1 MWQFCPSIWVC
12 RELKTNNPTK
22 FVLEPK
28 FKLQNTL
35 MENSTKNHD
44 LSVFNGPA
52 RIHWNQYLID
62 GEMHTWSGEME
73 QVYSPMGKV
82 SADGSVENTYLGES
96 PLLSTEVGLE
106 ALAAAKKAYNNGRGH
121 WPTAAA
127 GDRVEAM
134 ERFLEL
140 MIAKREEVSTM
151 LMWEIAKNKSA
162 AFKEFDR
169 TVDYIRDTIEEFK
182 ELQRRGSRIASK
194 DGILSQIRRGPL
206 GVVLCLGPYNYPLNE
221 TFCLLIP
228 ALMMGNTVVFKPAK
242 YGVLLLTPLVEAFKE
257 AFPPGVVNIVF
268 GRGRTVAGPIMQT
281 GDVDVLA
288 LIGGSGS
295 SNALVSQHPKPNRLR
310 QVLGLEAKNPAIV
323 FPDADL
329 DLSVKQCVNGALSYN
344 GQRCT
349 AIKVI
354 FVHKSIAKNF
364 VAKLADA
371 VDQLKLDHP
380 ATNSELTPL
389 PEKNKVAAME
399 AYVDDAVAKGA
410 KVVNQ
415 HAGRVNDTAFFPAV
429 LYPVKNDMSIYHE
442 EQFGPVVP
450 VVEYDDLEEVM
461 DSIAESD
468 YGQQCSIF
476 STQEKTIA
484 SAVDNMVNQ
493 VCRVNINASCQ
504 RGPDYLPF
512 TGRKDSAAG
521 TLSVNDALRSFSI
534 RTVVATD
541 SSQRALVGAVVSGGK
556 SNFMTTDY
564 LL

>member
-1 MWQFCPSIWVC
+1 
-12 RELKTNNPTK
+12 
-22 FVLEPK
+22 
-28 FKLQNTL
+28 
-35 MENSTKNHD
+35 MEISKKEHD
-44 LSVFNGPA
+44 FEAFDAPA
-52 RIHWNQYLID
+52 KIHWNQYLID
-62 GEMHTWSGEME
+62 GKLHTWSGEME
-73 QVYSPMGKV
+73 EVYSPMGDV
-82 SADGSVENTYLGES
+82 NSDGSVDKTSLGES
-96 PLLSTEVGLE
+96 PLLTAEVGLK

-127 GDRVEAM
+127 NERVEAM

-194 DGILSQIRRGPL
+194 DGIVSQIRRGPL

-268 GRGRTVAGPIMQT
+268 GRGRTLAGPIMQT

-288 LIGGSGS
+288 LIGGSSS

-329 DLSVKQCVNGALSYN
+329 DLSVKQCVNGGLSYN

-349 AIKVI
+349 AIKII
-354 FVHKSIAKNF
+354 FVHKSVAQEF
-364 VAKLADA
+364 VSKLGDA

-389 PEKNKVAAME
+389 PERDKVIAME

-410 KVVNQ
+410 KVVNEY
-415 HAGRVNDTAFFPAV
+415 AGRVNDTAFFPAV
-429 LYPVKNDMSIYHE
+429 LYPVSSEMRIYHE

-461 DSIAESD
+461 HCIAESD
-468 YGQQCSIF
+468 YGQQCSLF
-476 STQEKTIA
+476 SEGEKTIA

-493 VCRVNINASCQ
+493 VCRVNINTSCQ

-512 TGRKDSAAG
+512 TGRKDSAVG
-521 TLSVNDALRSFSI
+521 TLSVHDALRSFSI

-541 SSQRALVGAVVSGGK
+541 TGQRELVGKVVSGGK

>member
-1 MWQFCPSIWVC
+1 MKS
-12 RELKTNNPTK
+12 
-22 FVLEPK
+22 
-28 FKLQNTL
+28 
-35 MENSTKNHD
+35 STKERD
-44 LSVFNGPA
+44 LSTFAPPKK
-52 RIHWNQYLID
+52 IQWNQYLTD
-62 GEMHTWSGEME
+62 GELHTWTGEME
-73 QVYSPMGKV
+73 QVYSPMGDV
-82 SADGSVENTYLGES
+82 SPDGSVEKTHLGES
-96 PLLSTEVGLE
+96 PLLDAEVGLK

-127 GDRVEAM
+127 SERVEAM
-134 ERFLEL
+134 QHFLEL
-140 MIAKREEVSTM
+140 MIAKRDEVSTM

-169 TVDYIRDTIEEFK
+169 TVDYIRDTIEEYK

-194 DGILSQIRRGPL
+194 DGIVSQIRRGPL

-242 YGVLLLTPLVEAFKE
+242 YGVLLLTPLVDAFRE

-268 GRGRTVAGPIMQT
+268 GRGRTLAGPVMQT

-310 QVLGLEAKNPAIV
+310 QVLGLEAKNPGIV

-354 FVHKSIAKNF
+354 FVHKSVAQNFAAKF
-364 VAKLADA
+364 SDA

-389 PEKNKVAAME
+389 PERDKVSAME
-399 AYVDDAVAKGA
+399 AYVDDAIAKGA
-410 KVVNQ
+410 TVINKN
-415 HAGRVNDTAFFPAV
+415 AGRMNETSFFPAV
-429 LYPVKNDMSIYHE
+429 LFPVSEEMRIFHE

-450 VVEYDDLEEVM
+450 IVEYDDLEEVM
-461 DSIAESD
+461 KCIANSD
-468 YGQQCSIF
+468 YGQQCSLF
-476 STQEKTIA
+476 SEGEETIA

-493 VCRVNINASCQ
+493 VCRVNINATCQ

-512 TGRKDSAAG
+512 TGRKDSAVG
-521 TLSVNDALRSFSI
+521 TLSVHDALRSFSI

-541 SSQRALVGAVVSGGK
+541 TGQRELVGKVVSGGK